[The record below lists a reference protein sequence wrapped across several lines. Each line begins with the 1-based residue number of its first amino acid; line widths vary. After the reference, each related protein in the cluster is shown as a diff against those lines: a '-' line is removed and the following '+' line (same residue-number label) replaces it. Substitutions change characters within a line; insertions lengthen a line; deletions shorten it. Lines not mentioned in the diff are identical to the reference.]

1 MLLAGS
7 PEVTAGHDQPQ
18 QLQCRHRSQ
27 LNVSPLYID
36 FCQSTFAQSLS
47 CTGNSAVRNKQFDP
61 PTPNC
66 SPGYKSKPHVF
77 VPANRRSDARALPR
91 FWCVPE
97 LLQNQ
102 HPPQP
107 IPDARRPTPVL
118 DTPSASPKRGMLL
131 PEGPIGTFKDFSIQ
145 HSLKTQILFQFLR
158 T

>member
-1 MLLAGS
+1 MDGPQNWACVIWRCAIRWSSQRWVAG
-7 PEVTAGHDQPQ
+7 AGRWISRPG
-18 QLQCRHRSQ
+18 LK
-27 LNVSPLYID
+27 P
-36 FCQSTFAQSLS
+36 
-47 CTGNSAVRNKQFDP
+47 GNSAVRNKQFDP

-145 HSLKTQILFQFLR
+145 HSLKTQILFQFC
-158 T
+158 